1 MKTSADLPL
10 PHDLLGSEPA
20 APGAEAP
27 PLASRA
33 DARALSTENHGEPR
47 GDRSEHFANRPAGQR
62 RCLIEGMDRH
72 THPQIASDL
81 IDEKGLARITTLSR
95 TTLQTM
101 RREGGGPPWAK
112 LGPHRVAYRLADVER
127 WIEERTRR
135 RRSESGGMSSPGRT
149 GACGAPAA
157 QPGRLLRYELRR
169 APDARDLGRGSGA
182 RRRQARSR

>member
-20 APGAEAP
+20 ATDAEAP
-27 PLASRA
+27 LLASMA
-33 DARALSTENHGEPR
+33 DARALPTENHGGPR
-47 GDRSEHFANRPAGQR
+47 RDRGEHLAIRPAGQG
-62 RCLIEGMDRH
+62 RCFIEGMDH

-81 IDEKGLARITTLSR
+81 IDEKELARRTTLSR

-101 RREGGGPPWAK
+101 RRKGGGPPWAK

-135 RRSESGGMSSPGRT
+135 ALDTSQDDAASTPGD
-149 GACGAPAA
+149 AP
-157 QPGRLLRYELRR
+157 
-169 APDARDLGRGSGA
+169 
-182 RRRQARSR
+182 